1 MNGMNVSVNAGW
13 YTFSNLGPLT
23 TTYTPSAHCTASD
36 QMLLGYLNTMP
47 TYGGNIAPGWNVQCT
62 TEISYWGDCMP
73 TTTEAS
79 TTTPPAF
86 TGTTEEEYEE
96 YLDAEIEWEGY
107 EIYYSPGLHCPAG
120 WTTIGMIGRDAGDTT
135 TSSGILSPL
144 VSTTQTENP
153 MTSGYYDYEDP
164 ASVMKSIIEPRQT
177 MALCCPSGMTAD
189 TAGKCYSFVKDYTP
203 TYGCQVHTGY
213 NYEYGPSTVT
223 YVDFTDSVTR
233 TRVVEVPTET
243 ISRVETDTT
252 RLDPDQTY
260 YSGLMYA
267 PVITL
272 LYREEDLVAA
282 TGTGTGGAN
291 SGGGSG
297 DGEEGDSES
306 GSASETPSNAAGRL
320 RASGQSAWEG
330 FGSVVG
336 IWVCA
341 SALGAAMVLPL

>member
-1 MNGMNVSVNAGW
+1 MNGMNASVNAGW

-23 TTYTPSAHCTASD
+23 TTFTPSAHCTASD
-36 QMLLGYLNTMP
+36 QMVLGYLNTMP
-47 TYGGNIAPGWNVQCT
+47 KYGGNIYGEWNVQCT
-62 TEISYWGDCMP
+62 TEINYEADCMP

-86 TGTTEEEYEE
+86 TGTSEEDYEE

-107 EIYYSPGLHCPAG
+107 QVYYSPGLHCPKG
-120 WTTIGMIGRDAGDTT
+120 WTTIGMIGRDAGDKT

-164 ASVMKSIIEPRQT
+164 ASVMKSILEPQQT

-189 TAGKCYSFVKDYTP
+189 TAGACYSFVKDYTP
-203 TYGCQVHTGY
+203 TYGCQAYTGY

-223 YVDFTDSVTR
+223 YVDFTDSGVTR
-233 TRVVEVPTET
+233 TTVVEAPTET
-243 ISRVETDTT
+243 ISRVTTDTT
-252 RLDPDQTY
+252 RLDDQTY

-272 LYREEDLVAA
+272 VYHEEDLVAA
-282 TGTGTGGAN
+282 TETAEAN
-291 SGGGSG
+291 SESANENSEGG
-297 DGEEGDSES
+297 ESE
-306 GSASETPSNAAGRL
+306 SASETPSNAAGRL
-320 RASGQSAWEG
+320 GGTSRSGWEG
-330 FGSVVG
+330 LGSVVG
-336 IWVCA
+336 IWIGA
-341 SALGAAMVLPL
+341 AALGAAMVLPW